1 MPTNPLR
8 ILLLEDVPMDAEL
21 VEYELRRA
29 NVEFESR
36 WVSTRAAFEAALEEF
51 EPDLVL
57 SDYTLP
63 QFDGMAAL
71 AACHARYP
79 TLPFIIVTGS
89 INEETA
95 VRCMKAGATDY
106 LLKSNLARIG
116 PAIEAALERE
126 SARAERLRAEES
138 LRRSEANLRAIFD
151 STLQAFVL
159 ADRNG
164 RIQVLNATA
173 ARLSEALTGQPLAE
187 GDPVTGFPLA
197 VTGDIA
203 VALAGNQLVREQ
215 EIVHLDGAERCYE
228 CTYEPVVDDQR
239 AVLGVCFSATDVT
252 ERRRVEENLRR
263 AERMEATGKLAGG
276 VAHEVNNM
284 MTAVIGF
291 ADFLL
296 HGLDRSDPRTAEV
309 KEILKAA
316 HRAADVT
323 QQLLAFSRQQFLQPR
338 VLDPNLIV
346 TDMVPLLRRSLGEDR
361 QLRLRLAPA
370 VGRIRADPS
379 QIEQVLLNLVLNA
392 RDAMP
397 KGGTVT
403 IETGTAELDD
413 AYAARHRDLH
423 LVRGTYLLLA
433 VSDTGHGMD
442 ARTLHRIFEPFFT
455 TKPVGKGTGLG
466 LSTAYG
472 IVKQSSGYIWA
483 YSEPGEGTVFK
494 VYLPQVAA
502 PSETQAV
509 EELQQPARGSETILV
524 VEDEEVVRDLAC
536 RVLREFGYTVLEAR
550 NGTEA
555 LRLVTGEGQNIRMVV
570 SDVVMPGM
578 GGRELGARLG
588 LLRPDLPILFMSGY
602 TGDDVVERGLLAP
615 GSPLESKPFT
625 PTRLAWKV
633 REMLDGDVVR
643 GS

>member
-1 MPTNPLR
+1 MPSTPLR

-21 VEYELRRA
+21 IEYELRRA
-29 NVEFESR
+29 NIDFESR
-36 WVSTRAAFEAALEEF
+36 CVCTRAGFEAALHEF

-63 QFDGMAAL
+63 QFDGMEAL

-95 VRCMKAGATDY
+95 VRCMRAGATDY

-126 SARAERLRAEES
+126 SARAERLRAETA
-138 LRRSEANLRAIFD
+138 LHRSEANLRAIFD

-159 ADRNG
+159 ADRDG

-173 ARLSEALTGQPLAE
+173 ARLSEALTGLPLAE
-187 GDPVTGFPLA
+187 GSQVTDFPLA
-197 VTGDIA
+197 ASGDIA
-203 VALAGNQLVREQ
+203 VALAGRQLVREQ
-215 EIVHLDGAERCYE
+215 EIVHLDGGERCYE
-228 CTYEPVVDDQR
+228 CTYAPVVDDQR
-239 AVLGVCFSATDVT
+239 GVLGVCISATDVT
-252 ERRRVEENLRR
+252 ERRRVEESLRR

-296 HGLDRSDPRTAEV
+296 RGLDQGDPRTAEV
-309 KEILKAA
+309 NEILKAA

-338 VLDPNLIV
+338 VLDANAV
-346 TDMVPLLRRSLGEDR
+346 VNGMVPLLRRSLGEDR
-361 QLRLRLAPA
+361 QLRLRLGAS
-370 VGRIRADPS
+370 VGRVRADPS
-379 QIEQVLLNLVLNA
+379 QIEQVILNLVLNA

-397 KGGTVT
+397 RGGSVT
-403 IETGTAELDD
+403 IETGVAELGEE
-413 AYAARHRDLH
+413 YANRHRDLQ
-423 LVRGTYLLLA
+423 LVRGRYVLLA

-442 ARTLHRIFEPFFT
+442 SHTLSRIFEPFFT

-494 VYLPQVAA
+494 VYLPQVVA
-502 PSETQAV
+502 PSEADAAV
-509 EELQQPARGSETILV
+509 PALQPARGTETILV
-524 VEDEEVVRDLAC
+524 VEDEQVVRDLTC
-536 RVLREFGYTVLEAR
+536 RVLREYGYTVLEAR

-555 LRLVTGEGQNIRMVV
+555 LTLLTDDGHDVRMVV

-578 GGRELGARLG
+578 GGRELGARVG
-588 LLRPDLPILFMSGY
+588 LLRPELPILFMSGY
-602 TGDDVVERGLLAP
+602 TGDDVIERGLLAP
-615 GSPLESKPFT
+615 GSPLEAKPFT
-625 PTRLAWKV
+625 PDRLAWKV
-633 REMLDGDVVR
+633 RDILDGGVVR
-643 GS
+643 ES

>member
-1 MPTNPLR
+1 MPTKPLR

-29 NVEFESR
+29 HVEFESR
-36 WVSTRAAFEAALEEF
+36 WVSTRSAFEEALQKF
-51 EPDLVL
+51 APDLVL

-63 QFDGMAAL
+63 QFDGMEAL

-187 GDPVTGFPLA
+187 GDPVTAFPLA
-197 VTGDIA
+197 ATGDIA
-203 VALAGNQLVREQ
+203 VALTGNQLIREQ
-215 EIVHLDGAERCYE
+215 AIAHLDGVERSYE
-228 CTYEPVVDDQR
+228 CTYEPVVDDQG

-252 ERRRVEENLRR
+252 ERRRVEESLRR

-296 HGLDRSDPRTAEV
+296 HGLDRNDPRTTEV

-338 VLDPNLIV
+338 VLDPNTIV
-346 TDMVPLLRRSLGEDR
+346 SDMVPLLRRSLGEDR
-361 QLRLRLAPA
+361 QLRLRLGPGI
-370 VGRIRADPS
+370 GRIRADPS
-379 QIEQVLLNLVLNA
+379 QIEQVLLNLVFNE

-403 IETGTAELDD
+403 IETAAVELDD
-413 AYAARHRDLH
+413 AYAARHRELQ
-423 LVRGTYLLLA
+423 LVRGTYVLLA

-442 ARTLHRIFEPFFT
+442 SRTLHRIFEPFFT

-472 IVKQSSGYIWA
+472 IVKQSAGYIWA

-502 PSETQAV
+502 PSEAPAV
-509 EELQQPARGSETILV
+509 EEPRQPARGTETILV

-550 NGTEA
+550 NGAEA
-555 LRLVTGEGQNIRMVV
+555 LRLVTGEGQNVRMVV

-633 REMLDGDVVR
+633 REMLDADVVR

>member
-1 MPTNPLR
+1 MPTTPLR

-29 NVEFESR
+29 SIDFESR
-36 WVSTRAAFEAALEEF
+36 CVSTRAAFEEALREF
-51 EPDLVL
+51 QPDLVL

-63 QFDGMAAL
+63 QFDGMEAL

-95 VRCMKAGATDY
+95 VRCMRAGATDY

-173 ARLSEALTGQPLAE
+173 ARLSEALTGKPLVDGE
-187 GDPVTGFPLA
+187 PVTGFPLA
-197 VTGDIA
+197 VNGDIA

-215 EIVHLDGAERCYE
+215 EIVHLDGVERCYE
-228 CTYEPVVDDQR
+228 CTYAPVVDDQG

-252 ERRRVEENLRR
+252 ERRRVEESLRR
-263 AERMEATGKLAGG
+263 AERLEATGKLAGG

-291 ADFLL
+291 AEFLL
-296 HGLDRSDPRTAEV
+296 RGLERSDPRTAEV
-309 KEILKAA
+309 REILKAA

-338 VLDPNLIV
+338 VLDPNAVI
-346 TDMVPLLRRSLGEDR
+346 TGMVPLLRRSLGEDR
-361 QLRLRLAPA
+361 QLRLRLGAG
-370 VGRIRADPS
+370 VGQVRADPS
-379 QIEQVLLNLVLNA
+379 QVEQVILNLVLNA

-397 KGGTVT
+397 TGGAVT
-403 IETGTAELDD
+403 IETAAVELDE
-413 AYAARHRDLH
+413 AYAGRHRDLQ
-423 LVRGTYLLLA
+423 LVRGSYVLLA

-442 ARTLHRIFEPFFT
+442 SRTLNRIFEPFFT

-494 VYLPQVAA
+494 VYLPQVAS
-502 PSETQAV
+502 PSEPLAAEQPR
-509 EELQQPARGSETILV
+509 EPARGSETILV
-524 VEDEEVVRDLAC
+524 VEDEEVVRELAC

-550 NGTEA
+550 NGAEA
-555 LRLVTGEGQNIRMVV
+555 LQLITAEGQTVRMVV

-602 TGDDVVERGLLAP
+602 TGDDVIERGLLAP

-633 REMLDGDVVR
+633 REMLDGGAIR